1 MILLNFTNNYKQSSN
16 DLNLM
21 QHLELYFLV
30 KHTPIIL
37 FYLQLDFEL
46 MSYLFVYIVYYDMIM
61 LRRFYKVSW
70 CVMFHL
76 LYMI

>member
-30 KHTPIIL
+30 KHTPIIFVL
-37 FYLQLDFEL
+37 FTTGFWVNEL
-46 MSYLFVYIVYYDMIM
+46 FICIYS
-61 LRRFYKVSW
+61 
-70 CVMFHL
+70 L
-76 LYMI
+76 LWHDYVEEVL